1 MERFKAHL
9 VVCGCEQRKGIDF
22 EETFAPI
29 VKWVTIK
36 VVVALG
42 VQRRWIIHH
51 LDVKMTFLN
60 GELIEEVCMQQPLGF
75 VDLGKEKLVCRLQ
88 KTIYGL
94 KQAPRAWY

>member
-1 MERFKAHL
+1 LILDPHSLPLDYIEQVESKQAEGDQMERFKAHL

-42 VQRRWIIHH
+42 V
-51 LDVKMTFLN
+51 
-60 GELIEEVCMQQPLGF
+60 
-75 VDLGKEKLVCRLQ
+75 
-88 KTIYGL
+88 
-94 KQAPRAWY
+94 

>member
-1 MERFKAHL
+1 VENNTWDLVKLLEGKIPITTKWVFKSKQAEGDQMERFKAHL

-42 VQRRWIIHH
+42 V
-51 LDVKMTFLN
+51 
-60 GELIEEVCMQQPLGF
+60 
-75 VDLGKEKLVCRLQ
+75 
-88 KTIYGL
+88 
-94 KQAPRAWY
+94 